1 MNRRTTWLAIPLFL
15 LASLSLLAQFSTRPP
30 NDGAAGPGPNYIA
43 EGTRFMIRLDDTLDT
58 NKLDP
63 GKKFKAKLAE
73 DLVAPDGSIIP
84 AGRKVRG
91 HVSDVDRGFHG
102 RILLS
107 FDEIETRNGWRP
119 LIASVSDVPGEHGV
133 KPVGDEGEIERA
145 GHSKQRTVE
154 DAAAGAAVGAAAG
167 AIGGGGR
174 GAAIGAG
181 AGAGAGV
188 AAALL
193 FDRNVKLQKGQQL
206 ELRLDRPLQVPQA

>member
-1 MNRRTTWLAIPLFL
+1 MLRRSTWLVVPAFLLVSLPLF
-15 LASLSLLAQFSTRPP
+15 AQFSTRPD
-30 NDGAAGPGPNYIA
+30 NNGSPGPNYIA

-58 NKLDP
+58 SKMQP

-73 DLVAPDGSIIP
+73 DLVAPNGTVIP
-84 AGRKVRG
+84 AGKKVRG
-91 HVSDVDRGFHG
+91 HVSDVERGFHG
-102 RILLS
+102 RMLLS

-133 KPVGDEGEIERA
+133 KPVGDEREIERK

-154 DAAAGAAVGAAAG
+154 EAAAGAAIGATAG
-167 AIGGGGR
+167 AISAGGR

-181 AGAGAGV
+181 AGAGAGI
-188 AAALL
+188 AAGLL
-193 FDRNVKLQKGQQL
+193 LDRNLKLQKGQQL